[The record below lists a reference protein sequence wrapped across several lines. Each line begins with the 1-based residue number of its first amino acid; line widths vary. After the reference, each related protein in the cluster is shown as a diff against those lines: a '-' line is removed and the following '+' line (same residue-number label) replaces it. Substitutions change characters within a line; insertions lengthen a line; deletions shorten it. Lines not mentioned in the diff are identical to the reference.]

1 MADNKEK
8 TREDG
13 YAEHIEHWQSTHPD
27 PWPGIKGRSEEH
39 ETELPT
45 GTKRDEQAS
54 VTEAQRRLEHEMH
67 DEKESTRE

>member
-1 MADNKEK
+1 MTDKK
-8 TREDG
+8 DPG
-13 YAEHIEHWQSTHPD
+13 YADRIEHVQATHPD

-54 VTEAQRRLEHEMH
+54 VTEAQRRLEREMH
-67 DEKESTRE
+67 DEKEPTRE